1 MDYFHIIR
9 NQNKDTDLKITNV
22 IKRFLENNNRTCT
35 FEGEIPDNTECIMVL
50 GGDGTLLQVACET
63 IDRNIPLIGVNLGR
77 LGYLA
82 EIEHTDIEEALLQL
96 INNDF
101 IIEERMMIEG
111 NVYRKDNKIQNMY
124 GLNDIV
130 VTRDGDSQI
139 LSYHIY
145 VNNQNLYHYYAD
157 GIIVATPTGST
168 GYSLSAG
175 GPIVE
180 PNANL
185 MVITPICPHT
195 IHSRSVI
202 LSDKDEVVIEIGIGK
217 KHEKQYARVS
227 FDGDNVTSLTT
238 GDRVSIKKFNK
249 KTKIIRLNQVSF
261 LKVLHK
267 KMSST

>member
-1 MDYFHIIR
+1 MKYFYIYR

-22 IKRFLENNNRTCT
+22 IKNYIEKRGGICTCK
-35 FEGEIPDNTECIMVL
+35 GDIPDNTECILVL

-63 IDRNIPLIGVNLGR
+63 IDRNLPLIGVNLGR

-82 EIEHTDIEEALLQL
+82 EIDSSNIENALEKLM
-96 INNDF
+96 NNDYTV
-101 IIEERMMIEG
+101 EERMMIEG
-111 NVYRKDNKIQNMY
+111 KVYRNDSEIQNMY
-124 GLNDIV
+124 ALNDIV
-130 VTRDGDSQI
+130 VTRDGISQI

-145 VNNQNLYHYYAD
+145 VNEQNLYHYYAD
-157 GIIVATPTGST
+157 GIIASTPTGST

-195 IHSRSVI
+195 IHSRSII
-202 LSDKDEVVIEIGIGK
+202 LSDKDNILIEIGEGK
-217 KHEKQYARVS
+217 KHKQQQARVS
-227 FDGDNVTSLTT
+227 FDGDSITSLVT
-238 GDRVSIKKFNK
+238 GDKVVIKKFDK
-249 KTKIIRLNQVSF
+249 KTKIVRLNQVSF
-261 LKVLHK
+261 LKTLHN